1 MHRPRVS
8 YVATVTHRSFAHST
22 SRFYARRVYIRKHDL
37 LHSRMEALMG
47 PCQWVTDGGHS
58 SL

>member
-37 LHSRMEALMG
+37 LHSRMEELTG
-47 PCQWVTDGGHS
+47 PYQWVTDGGH
-58 SL
+58 